1 MLQER
6 KAKVEGYMLAAWV
19 GVPRHGRISIKVMN
33 TQSASGHRGLR
44 SPWITAGAIHD
55 KLQRT
60 GAEQD
65 PLSPSL
71 GKVILTYA
79 HRSALKFQNSCE
91 WKRRA
96 SGAVMT
102 L

>member
-1 MLQER
+1 MLQEG

-19 GVPRHGRISIKVMN
+19 GVPRHGGISIKVIN
-33 TQSASGHRGLR
+33 IKSASGHGGLR
-44 SPWITAGAIHD
+44 SPWVTAEAIHD

-60 GAEQD
+60 GAEQN

-79 HRSALKFQNSCE
+79 RRSDLKFQNSCE
-91 WKRRA
+91 WKRGA
-96 SGAVMT
+96 SGTVMT